1 MGYVAELEQLDP
13 VPPYAEVAA
22 AAEPVTELLPVSASP
37 APALSPPAAPVLSR
51 IRQLLQRRTLI
62 AALAILIG
70 SGLGY
75 AGLRGSAD
83 APRPPAVAA
92 PSVPADGV
100 LPSDP
105 ASPGAEPVTAGT
117 TEPVGGGDGI
127 AGPLSNGVQLPG
139 LPDALDRA
147 PVATAVP
154 TQLTGPAPPEPAVA
168 PAGPL
173 TAVLSHF
180 ADGLLGYAGTIRVE
194 NPGVREVT
202 GWQVTLTVPAGNAV
216 TASGVSVVRDG
227 DTVTFTPTG
236 ATTVPAGGAVTFS
249 FEVGGLLAV
258 LPGGCVI
265 NGRACA

>member
-1 MGYVAELEQLDP
+1 M
-13 VPPYAEVAA
+13 PPA
-22 AAEPVTELLPVSASP
+22 PASP
-37 APALSPPAAPVLSR
+37 ALALSPPVLSH
-51 IRQLLQRRTLI
+51 IRQLLQRRTRVALI
-62 AALAILIG
+62 AALTILVG
-70 SGLGY
+70 AGLGY

-83 APRPPAVAA
+83 TPRPPAVAA

-100 LPSDP
+100 LPFDP
-105 ASPGAEPVTAGT
+105 ASPGAEPVTARA
-117 TEPVGGGDGI
+117 TEPVGGGDGV
-127 AGPLSNGVQLPG
+127 AGPLPDGVQLPG
-139 LPDALDRA
+139 LPDPLDRA

-154 TQLTGPAPPEPAVA
+154 TQPAGPAPTEPAVA

-194 NPGVREVT
+194 NPGVREVN

-227 DTVTFTPTG
+227 DTVTFTPAG

-258 LPGGCVI
+258 LPGGCAI
-265 NGRACA
+265 NGRACS